1 MLPLLEKSPLKNLP
15 RLRLKFK
22 KLQCFTK
29 TRLKSKNWNLKH
41 YIRIKRRESIL
52 IYLSLPKQKGKKK
65 KISPSSSKKGKIEA
79 EVEAVQAVYGDDWVK
94 IQLKGLIILPKK
106 KLAILRTEKEREIE
120 RSKTETQNSLSLL
133 TNPNLFLQEYSIP
146 SIQAT
151 GLFFN
156 SIFFQFK
163 IHVFVSCSL
172 YYWITQI
179 FNFFW
184 KIRFESISVCVC
196 MVNGANSEE
205 FVLLS

>member
-15 RLRLKFK
+15 HLRLKFK

-29 TRLKSKNWNLKH
+29 THIKSKNRNLKH

-52 IYLSLPKQKGKKK
+52 IFLSLPKQKGKKK

-120 RSKTETQNSLSLL
+120 RSKIETQNSLSLL

-163 IHVFVSCSL
+163 IHIFVSFSL
-172 YYWITQI
+172 YY
-179 FNFFW
+179 
-184 KIRFESISVCVC
+184 
-196 MVNGANSEE
+196 
-205 FVLLS
+205 